1 MSTPHL
7 LRIAQGVLAATMCG
21 LSVTACADLARTG
34 SGPSYLIMDAV
45 QATAGGGTATLSA
58 SLDSDVLVNGIA
70 VLDRGQASIRVEMKN
85 ALSTTAPSPLS
96 AITLN
101 RYRVRFRRTDGQ
113 NREGIDVP
121 FGFDGGTTA
130 TIRVGN
136 SGVVVF
142 DLVRPQAKQ
151 EAPLRNLVGGG
162 GLIRISAIAEVTF
175 YGSDQAGNEVSVS
188 GTIDVRFADF

>member
-175 YGSDQAGNEVSVS
+175 YGSDQAGNEVSIS